1 MKGKS
6 LFWMYLLFLI
16 VILIDLATF
25 GVRYYSPFE
34 EFVFYATIIV
44 AAFSFLLYS
53 INFNISAFFL
63 LNAFFLNLFFITLE
77 IVNGQRS
84 MLIALSC
91 ILSLIGVISC
101 ILKIG
106 PESKKRVYFPEPA
119 SGKSKSEPSDK
130 AKRQIQ
136 SKKDAIEKEIGVS
149 SLKKPTIEPYHDLD
163 EDIEDIENFN
173 LTNEEVKHD
182 FKHSQ
187 TENKT
192 VRTLLKEIEEKA
204 EELNQEIRGIVSK
217 KHKPLARESGDVEKT
232 SDSEREKDNV
242 KAGKVKEQKASYV
255 AGRNSEYYH
264 SLDCPVAK
272 RLMKKRFYDSKEKA
286 EAAGLKPHFCVR

>member
-6 LFWMYLLFLI
+6 LFWTYILFAI
-16 VILIDLATF
+16 VVLIDLRTF
-25 GVRYYSPFE
+25 GIHYDSPFD
-34 EFVFYATIIV
+34 EFLFYATIIV
-44 AAFSFLLYS
+44 AAFSFLMYS
-53 INFNISAFFL
+53 INFNLSSFFL
-63 LNAFFLNLFFITLE
+63 LNAFFLNLFLITLE

-91 ILSLIGVISC
+91 ILSLMGVIDC

-106 PESKKRVYFPEPA
+106 PEPKKRVFFPEPTSEKSA
-119 SGKSKSEPSDK
+119 SSDK
-130 AKRQIQ
+130 DKRQLQ

-149 SLKKPTIEPYHDLD
+149 SLKKPSIEPYKDF
-163 EDIEDIENFN
+163 EDNEEEIED
-173 LTNEEVKHD
+173 LKHD
-182 FKHSQ
+182 E

-192 VRTLLKEIEEKA
+192 VKTLLKEIEQKA
-204 EELNQEIRGIVSK
+204 EELNQEIKGIVST
-217 KHKPLARESGDVEKT
+217 KHKPLAVEAEEINNIKEAKET
-232 SDSEREKDNV
+232 EK
-242 KAGKVKEQKASYV
+242 GKEQDKKISYV

-272 RLMKKRFYDSKEKA
+272 RLKKKRFYDSKEKA

>member
-6 LFWMYLLFLI
+6 LFWMYILFAI
-16 VILIDLATF
+16 VVLIDLKTL
-25 GVRYYSPFE
+25 GIRYDSPFD

-44 AAFSFLLYS
+44 AAFSFLMYS
-53 INFNISAFFL
+53 INFNLSSFFL
-63 LNAFFLNLFFITLE
+63 LNAFFLNIFLITLE

-91 ILSLIGVISC
+91 ILSLIGVIGC

-106 PESKKRVYFPEPA
+106 PEPKKRVFFPEPTPETA
-119 SGKSKSEPSDK
+119 SSDK
-130 AKRQIQ
+130 DKRQLQ

-149 SLKKPTIEPYHDLD
+149 SLKKPSVEPYKDFED
-163 EDIEDIENFN
+163 NEEDIEDF
-173 LTNEEVKHD
+173 KHD
-182 FKHSQ
+182 E

-192 VRTLLKEIEEKA
+192 VKTLLKEIEQKA
-204 EELNQEIRGIVSK
+204 EELNQEIKGIVSK
-217 KHKPLARESGDVEKT
+217 KHKPIAVEAEDIKNIEET
-232 SDSEREKDNV
+232 KETEKD
-242 KAGKVKEQKASYV
+242 KQQDKKASYV

-272 RLMKKRFYDSKEKA
+272 RLTKKRFYDSKEKA
-286 EAAGLKPHFCVR
+286 EAAGLKPHICVR